1 MKSIYRNKNEYISDV
16 KYRYVTKVLVIAC
29 LCLFL
34 IVLFHYDP
42 ITTLWMPKCPF
53 YLITGLRCPGCG
65 LQRALH
71 ALLQGRWLEAI
82 HYNYFI
88 FVILPYI
95 SLLIAQSFY
104 PFGKEKRNLEK
115 KDKNKRFNYWCAAS
129 AFIWLVL
136 RNFLKI

>member
-1 MKSIYRNKNEYISDV
+1 MKSIYRNKNEYISDL

-53 YLITGLRCPGCG
+53 YLITGWRCPGCG

-104 PFGKEKRNLEK
+104 PFGKKKINLEK
-115 KDKNKRFNYWCAAS
+115 NNNNKRFNYWCAAS
-129 AFIWLVL
+129 AFIWLVV

>member
-16 KYRYVTKVLVIAC
+16 KYRYVTKALVIAC

-42 ITTLWMPKCPF
+42 ITTLWMPKCPL
-53 YLITGLRCPGCG
+53 YLITGWRCPGCG

-71 ALLQGRWLEAI
+71 ALLQGRCFEAI

-95 SLLIAQSFY
+95 SSLMAQFFF

-115 KDKNKRFNYWCAAS
+115 NNNNKRFNYWCAAS
-129 AFIWLVL
+129 AFIWLVV